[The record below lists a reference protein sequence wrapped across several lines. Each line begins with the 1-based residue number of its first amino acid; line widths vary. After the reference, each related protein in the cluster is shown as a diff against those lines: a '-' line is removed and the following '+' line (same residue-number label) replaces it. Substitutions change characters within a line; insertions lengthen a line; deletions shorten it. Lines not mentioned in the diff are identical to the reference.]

1 MLRTTAP
8 KHLQVIQ
15 STLISQYCNI
25 ALECCNVVRERT
37 LAVYIAVML
46 PTSSCRLGQPTKVIY
61 LYNTFICSLGE
72 TTAIDDP
79 STEKCYGP
87 SNLPLSKYHL
97 LGCNARGRYL
107 TIQSF
112 KTSVQLSLCEVAVHR
127 RPIGYVLNINN
138 MYCKFD

>member
-1 MLRTTAP
+1 M
-8 KHLQVIQ
+8 
-15 STLISQYCNI
+15 
-25 ALECCNVVRERT
+25 ECCRVVRERT

-87 SNLPLSKYHL
+87 SNLPLSRFHL
-97 LGCNARGRYL
+97 LPCNARGRYL
-107 TIQSF
+107 TIQSL

-127 RPIGYVLNINN
+127 RPIGYVLNNIIWTANLIDIFS
-138 MYCKFD
+138 YVK